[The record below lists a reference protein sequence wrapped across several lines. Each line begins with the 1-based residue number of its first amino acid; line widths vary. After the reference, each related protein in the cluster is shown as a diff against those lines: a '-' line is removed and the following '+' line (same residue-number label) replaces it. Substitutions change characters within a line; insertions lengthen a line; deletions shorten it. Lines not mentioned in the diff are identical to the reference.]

1 MIPSLAKLCSP
12 RNSTIRIIRHGTFPS
27 DLDLFAQ
34 FFTFCD
40 VAETEEEGKKK
51 KKIFEPRKLESSAN
65 YGER

>member
-12 RNSTIRIIRHGTFPS
+12 RNSTIRIIRYGTFPS

-40 VAETEEEGKKK
+40 VAEEEEKKK